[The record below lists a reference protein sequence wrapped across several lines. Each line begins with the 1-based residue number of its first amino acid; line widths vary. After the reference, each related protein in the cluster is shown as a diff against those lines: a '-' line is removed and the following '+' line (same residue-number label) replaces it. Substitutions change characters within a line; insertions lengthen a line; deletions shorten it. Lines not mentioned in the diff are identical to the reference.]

1 MIYGA
6 IDGPNAS
13 LSLDEN
19 MLTVAPNADWYGDI
33 VISVTVFDGEYT
45 DSQDF
50 TLTVNPVNDAP
61 IIDLILNQ
69 GIDEDGVFTYSLSA
83 FDVDEDA
90 LYYGA
95 EIDGNA
101 SFSVQENVLTITP
114 NLRISTPEEGNSSTI
129 FMTNFEFKF

>member
-1 MIYGA
+1 MGAHVDDLIYGA

-13 LSLDEN
+13 LSLDDN
-19 MLTVAPNADWYGDI
+19 MLTVTPNADWYGDI

-83 FDVDEDA
+83 FDVDEDDLVYNA
-90 LYYGA
+90 SV
-95 EIDGNA
+95 DGNA
-101 SFSVQENVLTITP
+101 NVDVAVSTLTITP
-114 NLRISTPEEGNSSTI
+114 LSD
-129 FMTNFEFKF
+129 